1 MSPEE
6 SQHLKIG
13 QRVSKK
19 ESDTDLG
26 TVVSAAIPTYRRPVF
41 VPQRARA
48 RARSPTAEQGF
59 VGYRYPDGGNCDD
72 SREDD
77 NHRQN
82 VASDTSR
89 FYVRELLPLSDS
101 RMLGCPA

>member
-1 MSPEE
+1 M
-6 SQHLKIG
+6 
-13 QRVSKK
+13 
-19 ESDTDLG
+19 
-26 TVVSAAIPTYRRPVF
+26 
-41 VPQRARA
+41 
-48 RARSPTAEQGF
+48 AEIIAPSS
-59 VGYRYPDGGNCDD
+59 VGDDVGHPYPDGGNCDD